1 MDHGQAVQLQACEKY
16 LLGELTPDLRDA
28 YEEHYF
34 SCAEC
39 ATELRLAAEFVNS
52 SRRLLREP
60 SAAKVRAKPDDVR
73 PPRGWF
79 PWMNPWVVG
88 PVFAALLLFIGYQNF
103 FTIPHYQQSAA
114 PRVLPMYSLIAANSR
129 GDEGLVFSVPPNQP
143 FGLYVDLPYDPSFS
157 TYLLR
162 LERPSG
168 SSTPFRSLTAEEAQK
183 TQVIAIN
190 PGAQAG
196 KYTIIVSGLANR
208 FADTSSAKE
217 LARLQFAVELR
228 K

>member
-39 ATELRLAAEFVNS
+39 ATQLRSAAEFVNG

-60 SAAKVRAKPDDVR
+60 SAADYVR

-79 PWMNPWVVG
+79 PWMSPWVVG
-88 PVFAALLLFIGYQNF
+88 PVLAALLLFIGYQNIV
-103 FTIPHYQQSAA
+103 TIPHYQRSAA
-114 PRVLPMYSLIAANSR
+114 TRVLPMYSLIAANTR

-143 FGLYVDLPYDPSFS
+143 FGLYVDVPYDPSFS

-162 LERPSG
+162 LESPSG
-168 SSTPFRSLTAEEAQK
+168 SSRFLRSLTAAEAQK
-183 TQVIAIN
+183 TQVIAVN

-196 KYTIIVSGLANR
+196 KYTIIVSGLANP
-208 FADTSSAKE
+208 FADISSAKE
-217 LARLQFAVELR
+217 LARLQFTVELR
-228 K
+228 N